1 MFLHL
6 EALMINFQQYE
17 LYLLK
22 GKTICLIF
30 ILQLLLKT
38 ALRLPILPKSGRFV
52 LSVQKLKSVRMF
64 NSSAMLPVLGD
75 TTIGEGTIVFPGAV
89 LGGGPQDHGNE
100 FQPDARLV
108 IGKRNVIRENVTM
121 NAGTPKGQN
130 PIGDGTPVENLVTYV
145 GDDGMFMVNSHV
157 AHDCVV
163 GNNVIMTNNAVIAGH
178 VRIGDG
184 AILGGNCAVHQFCRI
199 GRKAMIGGMTG
210 VDRDVIPF
218 GIVTGDR
225 GNLRGLNLIGLKR
238 SGFAPDVVKAISK
251 AYMYIFKSSEDTFA
265 VRLEKAHEKY
275 KDNPMVMEMIEF
287 IDLSE
292 KGQAQWLEG
301 RHWLIFQTA

>member
-1 MFLHL
+1 MSNIHPSAVVEDGAQIADTAKIGPFCFVSSKAKIGADVQLIGHV
-6 EALMINFQQYE
+6 
-17 LYLLK
+17 
-22 GKTICLIF
+22 TI
-30 ILQLLLKT
+30 
-38 ALRLPILPKSGRFV
+38 
-52 LSVQKLKSVRMF
+52 
-64 NSSAMLPVLGD
+64 LGD

-199 GRKAMIGGMTG
+199 GRKAMVGGMSG
-210 VDRDVIPF
+210 VARDVIPF

-225 GNLRGLNLIGLKR
+225 GKLRGLNLIGLKR
-238 SGFAPDVVKAISK
+238 SGFAPEEVKAMTR
-251 AYMYIFKSSEDTFA
+251 AYMYIFKSAEGNFES
-265 VRLEKAHEKY
+265 RLAKAHEKY
-275 KDNPMVMEMIEF
+275 KDDALIMEMVEF
-287 IDLSE
+287 IDDAL
-292 KGQAQWLEG
+292 KG
-301 RHWLIFQTA
+301 RRNIMTAEA